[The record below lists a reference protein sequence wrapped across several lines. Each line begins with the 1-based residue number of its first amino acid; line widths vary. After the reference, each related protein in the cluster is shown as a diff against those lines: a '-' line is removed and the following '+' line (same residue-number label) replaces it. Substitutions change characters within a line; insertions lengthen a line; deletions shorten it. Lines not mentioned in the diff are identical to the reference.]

1 MKIKDGFVIREAGGC
16 FVIMNLGN
24 ELNLGKM
31 FTLNETGAF
40 IWKSLEKGLTQSE
53 IAKKLSEEYNV
64 DTKTAEKDVES
75 FICKMK
81 EADVFE

>member
-1 MKIKDGFVIREAGGC
+1 MKIKDGFVMREAGGC
-16 FVIMNLGN
+16 FVIMNLGS

-40 IWKSLEKGLTQSE
+40 IWKSIEKGLSQGE

-64 DTKTAEKDVES
+64 DAETAQKDVEG

>member
-1 MKIKDGFVIREAGGC
+1 MKIKDGFVIREAAGS
-16 FVIMNLGN
+16 FVIMNLGQ

-40 IWKSLEKGLTQSE
+40 IWKAIAEGLTEKE
-53 IAKKLSEEYNV
+53 IAEKLSEEYNV
-64 DTKTAEKDVES
+64 DTETAKKDVES